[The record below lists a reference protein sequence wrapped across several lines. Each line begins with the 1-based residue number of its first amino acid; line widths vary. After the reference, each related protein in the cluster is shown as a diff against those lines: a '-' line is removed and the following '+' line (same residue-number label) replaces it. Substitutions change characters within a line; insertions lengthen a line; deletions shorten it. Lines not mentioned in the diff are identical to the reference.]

1 MGGRFAVWALV
12 VSVLFLA
19 FGGLYGGLSMLSDP
33 SGASLGM
40 DVVLP
45 RLPVPNYV
53 LPGVFL
59 VVVMGLV
66 PLVLAY
72 GLLARPTWRWTAA
85 VPRLSCHHWAWTGTL
100 LLGVVL
106 MLWLAVQ
113 AWMIGCA
120 WPIQF
125 VTAGNAV
132 AIVVLTSLPAV
143 RERFV
148 AAGVDG
154 GRATS
159 RRTAQR

>member
-1 MGGRFAVWALV
+1 MGRRLALWALV

-19 FGGLYGGLSMLSDP
+19 FGGFYGGLAMLRDP

-53 LPGVFL
+53 LPGIFL

-66 PLVLAY
+66 PLGLAY
-72 GLLARPTWRWTAA
+72 GLLARPAWRWTGA
-85 VPRLSCHHWAWTGTL
+85 VARLSGHHWAWTGAL

-106 MLWLAVQ
+106 VLWLAVQ
-113 AWMIGCA
+113 AWLIGFT

-132 AIVVLTSLPAV
+132 AIVVLALLPAV
-143 RERFV
+143 RGRFV
-148 AAGVDG
+148 AGAFDG
-154 GRATS
+154 ARTPR
-159 RRTAQR
+159 RRTA